1 MSGLSYKRE
10 VVKIDKHIDIQ
21 NEDLLRQI
29 IYIYNILKT
38 RILLMIRNKAC
49 FFVFNIPSKFN
60 YNE

>member
-1 MSGLSYKRE
+1 MSGLSYKRKVFE
-10 VVKIDKHIDIQ
+10 IDKHIDIQ

-38 RILLMIRNKAC
+38 RILLMINNKAC